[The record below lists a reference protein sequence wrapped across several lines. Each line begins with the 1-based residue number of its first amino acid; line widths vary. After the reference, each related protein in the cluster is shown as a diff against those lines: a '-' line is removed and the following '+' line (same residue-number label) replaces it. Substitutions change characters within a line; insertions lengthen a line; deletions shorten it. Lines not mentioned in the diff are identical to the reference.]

1 MLAKFGLVL
10 LVLVFGAL
18 AFSAGT
24 TAPGAL
30 TQPVADAIQGL
41 KQLAG
46 KVVPGLS
53 APPSPSTAVTT
64 VVPAAA
70 AGAASAASSAASS
83 AGSSPASS
91 PAQASAQAPG
101 AAAMPAAAAPATAP
115 APAPAA
121 SAADA
126 SVAMGSTLLPA
137 MPPATASYAL
147 QAGQFASSEAAAQ
160 LSASLRGQGVTSTVI
175 TVRDAGG
182 TYWSVVTLGQ
192 FDSSDQ
198 ALSQR
203 LYLSNKLGLPQYL
216 PAIVL
221 PPPPKPPS

>member
-30 TQPVADAIQGL
+30 TQPVTQAMQAV
-41 KQLAG
+41 KQLAA
-46 KVVPGLS
+46 KL
-53 APPSPSTAVTT
+53 APEGSTPSTTT
-64 VVPAAA
+64 TTTAMAAATAAPSSTPAAA
-70 AGAASAASSAASS
+70 PASA
-83 AGSSPASS
+83 PASS
-91 PAQASAQAPG
+91 
-101 AAAMPAAAAPATAP
+101 APATAP
-115 APAPAA
+115 AAPA
-121 SAADA
+121 SAADT
-126 SVAMGSTLLPA
+126 STPMGSTLLPT

-147 QAGQFASSEAAAQ
+147 QAGQFASSQAAGQ

-175 TVRDAGG
+175 TILDTSG

-192 FDSSDQ
+192 FDSTDQ

-216 PAIVL
+216 PAILL